1 MVAAID
7 DRHRIHLLES
17 AVFATRMNIESSRQ
31 ATSHIDVSELGR
43 SIQEMPS
50 FKDEAPVRDLLP
62 PLTAE
67 QWAAFFEDLGMQE
80 QPDGTAWV
88 KPLSQKER
96 DARQA
101 CKLRGSL
108 YYASTA
114 PSGTFR
120 APGYAVQ
127 LAVGWILRALESAS
141 MTRLR
146 WRDTRVVV
154 SGTPSTSQS
163 SPALW
168 RLQRS

>member
-1 MVAAID
+1 MQILEWLQQLMTAT
-7 DRHRIHLLES
+7 RIHLLES

-120 APGYAVQ
+120 APG
-127 LAVGWILRALESAS
+127 LRSAAS
-141 MTRLR
+141 K
-146 WRDTRVVV
+146 WAG
-154 SGTPSTSQS
+154 SFAHWNQ
-163 SPALW
+163 PA
-168 RLQRS
+168 